1 MRGEKAVT
9 TYEIERD
16 VEEWITVEAAS
27 EEEARDT
34 ANETPID
41 EWERE
46 VHDERMWESTG
57 RAVGR

>member
-1 MRGEKAVT
+1 MT